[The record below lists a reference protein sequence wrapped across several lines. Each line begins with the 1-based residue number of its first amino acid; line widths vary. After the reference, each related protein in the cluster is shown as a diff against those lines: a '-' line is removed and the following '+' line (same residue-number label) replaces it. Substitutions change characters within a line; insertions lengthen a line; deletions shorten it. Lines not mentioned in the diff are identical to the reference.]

1 MTEIAQILGWLSG
14 ALLFAAFAAWM
25 KVPRGAFLQR
35 LGGRPALNSRRA
47 EGASQLLFLAAG
59 VSAVAAVLAVAGWI
73 SP

>member
-1 MTEIAQILGWLSG
+1 MIETARLLGWLSA
-14 ALLFAAFAAWM
+14 ALLLAAFAAWM

-35 LGGRPALNSRRA
+35 LGGRPGLNSGRA
-47 EGASQLLFLAAG
+47 EGASQLLFLAVG